1 MTFKRYYPA
10 FLDLVGKHVVV
21 IGGGEVAERKA
32 LSLLEC
38 GAYVH
43 IISPELTPRLE
54 ELVATGKI
62 TVERRFYT
70 CGDLRGCFLVIGATN
85 DEDVNHQVFAEAEER
100 RILCNIVDA
109 PHLCSFIAPS
119 VISRGDLQIAIS
131 TNGKSP
137 MLSRRIREHIEA
149 FFGEEYAGFV
159 NLLGDLREEIQRR
172 FPDEAKRR
180 EVIERLVYSDI
191 PGLIKA
197 GQQSSVQEIVSRC
210 VSLSSD

>member
-1 MTFKRYYPA
+1 MTSKRYYPA
-10 FLDLVGKHVVV
+10 FLDLVGKHVVI

-32 LSLLEC
+32 ISLLEC
-38 GAYVH
+38 GAHIH
-43 IISPELTPRLE
+43 IISPDLTPRLE
-54 ELVATGKI
+54 DLVVAGKI
-62 TVERRFYT
+62 IGERRSYT
-70 CGDLRGCFLVIGATN
+70 YGDLRGYFLVIGATN
-85 DEDVNHQVFAEAEER
+85 DEEINHRVFAEAEER

-137 MLSRRIREHIEA
+137 MLSRRIRERIEA
-149 FFGEEYAGFV
+149 SFGEEYAEFV

-191 PGLIKA
+191 PDLIRV
-197 GQQSSVQEIVSRC
+197 GQHSSVQEIVSRC
-210 VSLSSD
+210 ISSSSD